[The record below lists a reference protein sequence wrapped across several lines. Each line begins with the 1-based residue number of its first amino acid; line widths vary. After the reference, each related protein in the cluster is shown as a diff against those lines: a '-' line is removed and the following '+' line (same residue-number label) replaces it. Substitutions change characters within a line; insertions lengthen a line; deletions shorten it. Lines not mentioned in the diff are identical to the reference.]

1 MSRSLGEGISGPTTD
16 AGKPSQPGPRKEV
29 GDAASSQLHPP
40 HVTVNDHG
48 APLQDRAEAAEI
60 PALPANAGG
69 QDQSE
74 MTRQS
79 GIDPESMYEHRP
91 GENKDTPP
99 SETGGR

>member
-1 MSRSLGEGISGPTTD
+1 MSRGMGEGISGPTTE

-29 GDAASSQLHPP
+29 GNAASSQLHPP
-40 HVTVNDHG
+40 HVTENDHG
-48 APLQDRAEAAEI
+48 APVQGRAEGAEI
-60 PALPANAGG
+60 PTLPANAGG
-69 QDQSE
+69 QDKSD

-79 GIDPESMYEHRP
+79 PIDGESMYEHRP

>member
-1 MSRSLGEGISGPTTD
+1 MSRGMGEGISGPTTD

-40 HVTVNDHG
+40 HLSDNDRG
-48 APLQDRAEAAEI
+48 APVQGKAEGADI
-60 PALPANAGG
+60 PTMPANAHG
-69 QDQSE
+69 QDKSE
-74 MTRQS
+74 MTRQPATD
-79 GIDPESMYEHRP
+79 GTSMYEHRP